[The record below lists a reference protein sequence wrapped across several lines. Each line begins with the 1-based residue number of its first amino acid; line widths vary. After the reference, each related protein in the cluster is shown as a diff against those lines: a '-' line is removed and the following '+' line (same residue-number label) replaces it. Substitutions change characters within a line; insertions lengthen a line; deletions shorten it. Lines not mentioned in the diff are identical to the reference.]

1 MAVGSRF
8 LCRSPVK
15 PRPARVQT
23 PYRAR
28 PNIVQVQARPCFA
41 FMQRPACLPACLF
54 QARRCCFAALSVCL
68 LSSTRSN
75 SVHTM
80 SETYAAAAA
89 AATRTFPAWPAFS
102 QFKPALVCFQTPVD
116 GSFKLQAEH
125 TSLGSSS
132 SDGRTDGDDSL
143 LAGTLQQRAGLFF
156 PQARRFCRCCF
167 AALSVC
173 LLSSTRS
180 NSVHTMSKTSDEA
193 AATATAT
200 TTRPFQKAVAKY
212 SQGRRR
218 KGQLTCAKAEQAK
231 EKEADNSLPHF
242 LSHKPPP
249 SRKH

>member
-41 FMQRPACLPACLF
+41 FMQRPACLPAF
-54 QARRCCFAALSVCL
+54 FRPVAAALLPCLSVCL

-89 AATRTFPAWPAFS
+89 TRTFPAWPAFS
-102 QFKPALVCFQTPVD
+102 QFNPALVCFQTPVD

-156 PQARRFCRCCF
+156 SSGPSLLPLLLCRPVCLSPQQHTFKLRAHDEQDFRRSSSNSNSNSNSNE
-167 AALSVC
+167 ALSK
-173 LLSSTRS
+173 S
-180 NSVHTMSKTSDEA
+180 
-193 AATATAT
+193 
-200 TTRPFQKAVAKY
+200 
-212 SQGRRR
+212 RR
-218 KGQLTCAKAEQAK
+218 KVQPG
-231 EKEADNSLPHF
+231 
-242 LSHKPPP
+242 PPP
-249 SRKH
+249 QRPAYVR

>member
-156 PQARRFCRCCF
+156 SSGPSLLPLLLCRPVCLSPQQHTFKLRAHDEQDFRRSSSNSNSNNNE
-167 AALSVC
+167 ALSK
-173 LLSSTRS
+173 S
-180 NSVHTMSKTSDEA
+180 
-193 AATATAT
+193 
-200 TTRPFQKAVAKY
+200 
-212 SQGRRR
+212 RR
-218 KGQLTCAKAEQAK
+218 KVQPG
-231 EKEADNSLPHF
+231 
-242 LSHKPPP
+242 PPP
-249 SRKH
+249 QRPAYVR

>member
-1 MAVGSRF
+1 MQQQQQQQRREPFQPGPPSVSS
-8 LCRSPVK
+8 SPHW
-15 PRPARVQT
+15 
-23 PYRAR
+23 
-28 PNIVQVQARPCFA
+28 FA
-41 FMQRPACLPACLF
+41 FRH
-54 QARRCCFAALSVCL
+54 R
-68 LSSTRSN
+68 STARSN
-75 SVHTM
+75 SKPNTPA
-80 SETYAAAAA
+80 SEALP
-89 AATRTFPAWPAFS
+89 ATGVPTATTLCSPAHCNNVPAF
-102 QFKPALVCFQTPVD
+102 
-116 GSFKLQAEH
+116 
-125 TSLGSSS
+125 
-132 SDGRTDGDDSL
+132 
-143 LAGTLQQRAGLFF
+143 FF